1 MQMLSL
7 GVGDFF
13 NMIAVPSMITNL
25 VARKYKV
32 NYYRIPWKITA
43 DMLGGVTRDAHT
55 RTAKEIGVA
64 YLAGAEFVSNI
75 IVKPMML
82 LIYTTVATLID
93 GIIPGLGTTL
103 LAIMYTS

>member
-1 MQMLSL
+1 MQMLLL

-32 NYYRIPWKITA
+32 NYYRMPWEITA

-64 YLAGAEFVSNI
+64 YLAGAEFVSNTF
-75 IVKPMML
+75 VKPMML
-82 LIYTTVATLID
+82 PVYTTAAALLD
-93 GIIPGLGTTL
+93 GVIPGLGTTL
-103 LAIMYTS
+103 LAKMYTS